1 MRRIH
6 LGIQT
11 AIVLT
16 MVGFASWPQ
25 FRPVR
30 AQSIWRYA
38 PSAVLQA
45 RTLDAARYAGAS
57 LGTIRPAAS
66 LPASDS
72 NLPEQ
77 SQSPG
82 PQTPVQTPDAPIQ
95 FTPGVIA
102 MLGGTDNALI
112 GLARNSLNAP
122 IPYAR
127 VLLRN
132 ISTGEVQGRATAD
145 ELGRFSF
152 VDLEPDTYVVEL
164 LGPDGAV
171 VAASS
176 MVKMSKGR
184 LGQTVVRVAAAA
196 VAVVALLGS
205 AITPALQNVTTMAS
219 GNDVTRTTT
228 AQTPRVT
235 STGN

>member
-6 LGIQT
+6 LGIQA

-25 FRPVR
+25 FRPVH

-38 PSAVLQA
+38 PSAVLRA
-45 RTLDAARYAGAS
+45 RTLDAARYAGA
-57 LGTIRPAAS
+57 GVGKRTPIAP
-66 LPASDS
+66 LPASDPNRVS
-72 NLPEQ
+72 
-77 SQSPG
+77 SSTPG
-82 PQTPVQTPDAPIQ
+82 TPMQTSDVPIR
-95 FTPGVIA
+95 FTPGAIA
-102 MLGGTDNALI
+102 TLGGTDNALI

-132 ISTGEVQGRATAD
+132 ISTGEVQERATAD

-152 VDLEPDTYVVEL
+152 VDLDPNAYVVEL

-171 VAASS
+171 VAASA
-176 MVKMSKGR
+176 MVKLSKGQ
-184 LGQTVVRVAAAA
+184 LGQTEVRVAAAA
-196 VAVVALLGS
+196 ATVVASLGNET
-205 AITPALQNVTTMAS
+205 APALPNATTMAD

-228 AQTPRVT
+228 RLMPRVT